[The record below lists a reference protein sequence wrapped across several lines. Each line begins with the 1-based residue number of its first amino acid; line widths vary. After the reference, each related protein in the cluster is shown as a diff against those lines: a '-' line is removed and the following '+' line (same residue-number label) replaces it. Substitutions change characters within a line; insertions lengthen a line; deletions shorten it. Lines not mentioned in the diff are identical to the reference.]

1 MGADVTIETPCGMD
15 PNSIDDAI
23 TRPYPT
29 PPKKVG
35 KVKAQSAAAA
45 SAACL
50 WCWDATRLLSNEI

>member
-50 WCWDATRLLSNEI
+50 